1 MNWETLM
8 CFGDSI
14 TIGARSYCGYPEYC
28 GDFLEKEIGNKW
40 NVVNHAVSGYTA
52 IDLHRYISGNFQN
65 LASFNP
71 SIVTV
76 LIGTNDIKCGTS
88 SDDFEIAYNQILI
101 KAKLIAMR
109 KNVLIIKIPQ
119 LPSKVM
125 YPYYY
130 SMNDKITEF
139 NEMLELLAENNG
151 VRITQFNISEEDLFD
166 GVHLNETGSRNTARQ
181 LADLILADRGV
192 FQGSDTPAV
201 KI

>member
-28 GDFLEKEIGNKW
+28 SDFLEKEIGNKW

-52 IDLHRYISGNFQN
+52 IDLHRYITNNFQN
-65 LASFNP
+65 LSSFNP

-88 SDDFEIAYNQILI
+88 PEDFGIAYNQILI

-109 KNVLIIKIPQ
+109 RNVLMIKIPH
-119 LPSKVM
+119 LTPKVM
-125 YPYYY
+125 YPYFY
-130 SMNDKITEF
+130 SMNDKIAEF
-139 NEMLELLAENNG
+139 NEMLESLAENNN
-151 VRITQFNISEEDLFD
+151 VRLTQFNVSEEDSFD
-166 GVHLNETGSRNTARQ
+166 GVHLNDIGSKNTARQ
-181 LADLILADRGV
+181 LADFILADRGV
-192 FQGSDTPAV
+192 FQGSD
-201 KI
+201 IHR

>member
-40 NVVNHAVSGYTA
+40 NVVNNAASGYTA
-52 IDLHRYISGNFQN
+52 IDLHRHITSNFQN

-76 LIGTNDIKCGTS
+76 LIGTNDIKCGS
-88 SDDFEIAYNQILI
+88 SLEDFGIAYNQILI

-109 KNVLIIKIPQ
+109 RNVLIIKIPY
-119 LPSKVM
+119 LPPKVM

-130 SMNDKITEF
+130 SMNDKIAEF
-139 NEMLELLAENNG
+139 NEMLESLAENNG

-166 GVHLNETGSRNTARQ
+166 GVHLNEIGSKNTARQ
-181 LADLILADRGV
+181 LADFILEDKGV
-192 FQGSDTPAV
+192 FQVSDSPGR
-201 KI
+201 